1 MRVREPGKMQGHH
14 GYALIHDDH
23 AVIRIAAG
31 PQAVMEE
38 TLLEEMAHLIRHEV
52 PIPVKE
58 EHDSIF
64 WAILGQIT
72 MHYRGGE

>member
-1 MRVREPGKMQGHH
+1 MERHH
-14 GYALIHDDH
+14 GYALIGDTH
-23 AVIRIAAG
+23 ATIRLSVG
-31 PQAVMEE
+31 PHAVMEE
-38 TLLEEMAHLIRHEV
+38 TLLEEYAHVVRHESPV
-52 PIPVKE
+52 PVKE